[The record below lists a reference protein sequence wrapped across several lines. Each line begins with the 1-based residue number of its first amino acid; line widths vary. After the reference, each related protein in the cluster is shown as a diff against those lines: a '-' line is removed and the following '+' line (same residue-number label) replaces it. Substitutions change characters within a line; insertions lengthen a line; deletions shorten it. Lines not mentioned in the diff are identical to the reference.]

1 MEYGIVDASRRP
13 YRQHET
19 TSQLFVPLPGRG
31 AYPRCRDSDRFGGS
45 GDPLMEY
52 GTLVVGVLALVVSST
67 QQQILETMSRLEPV
81 TDTGAWPEGAGRGA
95 YPRCRDTYGF
105 GRSAD
110 PLMEYGTLVV
120 DASFSFVCAAG
131 SCPCVVRCRGASQ
144 PMCSLWVSASCI
156 SIRHAA
162 ITRIKIPGGG

>member
-1 MEYGIVDASRRP
+1 MEYGTLVVDASRRP

-19 TSQLFVPLPGRG
+19 TS
-31 AYPRCRDSDRFGGS
+31 
-45 GDPLMEY
+45 
-52 GTLVVGVLALVVSST
+52 
-67 QQQILETMSRLEPV
+67 RLL
-81 TDTGAWPEGAGRGA
+81 
-95 YPRCRDTYGF
+95 C
-105 GRSAD
+105 
-110 PLMEYGTLVV
+110 
-120 DASFSFVCAAG
+120 SFVCAAG